1 MGRPKKQIVDYFPH
15 DTDAS
20 DSRILTVLQ
29 NKYGN
34 NGYAFWFKLKEL
46 LGRTPGHYYNFRDGD
61 DWEFLL
67 AKTHIS
73 EPETARRILDTLAIL
88 KAIDPELHQ
97 QGIIWSQ
104 EFVDSVEI
112 VYKKRNEN
120 KPERPN
126 SVEKTPLNGTESI
139 VSGVGNPH
147 SIVKYSILPPE
158 GGQRKAQSSTKEK
171 KDSVINELFSEMRRF
186 LGYPEDKVCGPG
198 SPTPGEKKEAKV
210 CGGEAVPAIEE
221 SSAGDAHSKR
231 EKGAI
236 DPIPNYGKEGKAIKR
251 MLTRGFTR
259 EEILACWKG
268 KVSQRGGEFTSMT
281 WVNEDIGK
289 TGKQKR
295 RLRELSTEEEIAA
308 SIKEVA
314 S

>member
-1 MGRPKKQIVDYFPH
+1 MARPKKQIVDYFPH
-15 DTDAS
+15 YTDSS
-20 DSRILTVLQ
+20 DSRDSKILTVLQ

-46 LGRTPGHYYNFRDGD
+46 LGRTPGHYYDFRDGD

-88 KAIDPELHQ
+88 KAIDPALHQ

-112 VYKKRNEN
+112 VYKKRNEI
-120 KPERPN
+120 KPKRPV
-126 SVEKTPLNGTESI
+126 SVEKTPDKDTETI
-139 VSGVGNPH
+139 VSGSENPH
-147 SIVKYSILPPE
+147 SIVKDSIVKDSILTPK
-158 GGQRKAQSSTKEK
+158 GGQRKAPSTKES
-171 KDSVINELFSEMRRF
+171 DVNYIFSEMRRH
-186 LGYPEDKVCGPG
+186 LGYPEDFR
-198 SPTPGEKKEAKV
+198 GEADSSAAEVSAGEAKKV
-210 CGGEAVPAIEE
+210 V
-221 SSAGDAHSKR
+221 
-231 EKGAI
+231 

-251 MLTRGFTR
+251 MLTRGFSR

-268 KVSQRGGEFTSMT
+268 KVSQRGGEFISMT

-289 TGKQKR
+289 PQKKQGASR
-295 RLRELSTEEEIAA
+295 LSTDEEIAA
-308 SIKEVA
+308 SIKEA
-314 S
+314 TTWHGKN

>member
-34 NGYAFWFKLKEL
+34 TGYAFWFKLKEL
-46 LGRTPGHYYNFRDGD
+46 LGRTPGHYYNFTDGD

-73 EPETARRILDTLAIL
+73 DPETARRILDTLSIL

-126 SVEKTPLNGTESI
+126 SVEKTPLNVTETV
-139 VSGVGNPH
+139 VSGVENPH
-147 SIVKYSILPPE
+147 SIVKYSILPPK
-158 GGQRKAQSSTKEK
+158 GGQLREQSKEK
-171 KDSVINELFSEMRRF
+171 KDSVVNEIFEEMRTH
-186 LGYPEDKVCGPG
+186 LGYHGKT
-198 SPTPGEKKEAKV
+198 SQ
-210 CGGEAVPAIEE
+210 
-221 SSAGDAHSKR
+221 
-231 EKGAI
+231 
-236 DPIPNYGKEGKAIKR
+236 DPIPSYGKEGQAIKR

-259 EEILACWKG
+259 EAILECWKS
-268 KVSQRGGEFTSMT
+268 KVSQRGGEFVSMT
-281 WVNEDIGK
+281 WVNQDIGQ
-289 TGKQKR
+289 TGKQR
-295 RLRELSTEEEIAA
+295 RSKELSTEAEIAD

>member
-1 MGRPKKQIVDYFPH
+1 MARPKKQTVDYFPH

-20 DSRILTVLQ
+20 EGRILTAIQ

-34 NGYAFWFKLKEL
+34 DGYAFWFRVKEL
-46 LGRTPGHYYNFRDGD
+46 LGKSPGHFYNFNDPD

-73 EPETARRILDTLAIL
+73 DTETAKKILGTLSIL
-88 KAIDPELHQ
+88 KAIDPELYK

-104 EFVDSVEI
+104 DFVDSVED
-112 VYKKRNEN
+112 VYKKRKEH

-126 SVEKTPLNGTESI
+126 AVAEMGVSASETE
-139 VSGVGNPH
+139 VSGADNP
-147 SIVKYSILPPE
+147 
-158 GGQRKAQSSTKEK
+158 QSKVNKTKLFTPKGERCRAPSRTKNST
-171 KDSVINELFSEMRRF
+171 INEIFAEMRRF

-221 SSAGDAHSKR
+221 SSAMTADR
-231 EKGAI
+231 R

-259 EEILACWKG
+259 EEILACWKS
-268 KVSQRGGEFTSMT
+268 KVSQRGGEFVSMV

-289 TGKQKR
+289 TGTQKR
-295 RLRELSTEEEIAA
+295 RSREPSTEAEIAA
-308 SIKEVA
+308 SIKEVE

>member
-1 MGRPKKQIVDYFPH
+1 MARPKKQIVDYFPH

-73 EPETARRILDTLAIL
+73 DPETARRILDTLAIL
-88 KAIDPELHQ
+88 KAINPELHQ

-104 EFVDSVEI
+104 EFVDSVEL

-126 SVEKTPLNGTESI
+126 SVEKTPLNGTETT
-139 VSGVGNPH
+139 VSGAENPQ
-147 SIVKYSILPPE
+147 SKVKESKVKETILPSKE
-158 GGQRKAQSSTKEK
+158 GSAIKGKG
-171 KDSVINELFSEMRRF
+171 DSVLNEIFAEMRAY
-186 LGYPEDKVCGPG
+186 LGYPNKV
-198 SPTPGEKKEAKV
+198 SQ
-210 CGGEAVPAIEE
+210 
-221 SSAGDAHSKR
+221 
-231 EKGAI
+231 
-236 DPIPNYGKEGKAIKR
+236 DPIPSYGKEGQAIKR

-259 EEILACWKG
+259 EAIVECWKS
-268 KVSQRGGEFTSMT
+268 KVSQRGGEFVSMT
-281 WVNEDIGK
+281 WVNQDIGK
-289 TGKQKR
+289 PQKNQGAK
-295 RLRELSTEEEIAA
+295 RLPSEDEIAA
-308 SIKEVA
+308 SIRKA
-314 S
+314 TT